1 MISKHCTGPMGQ
13 ELLTQLESV
22 VASYLV
28 FWTYQQMQYKTFV
41 PLELQLGIELNIH
54 SSDRV
59 AKKVRDAVLKD
70 TTGKMKNFLSSFAD
84 MKYLS
89 PIQVILN
96 LDFDVQ
102 KICVI
107 MMRLSN

>member
-1 MISKHCTGPMGQ
+1 MITKHCPGPKGQ
-13 ELLTQLESV
+13 VVLTQLESV

-70 TTGKMKNFLSSFAD
+70 TTGKMKNFLSSFAEL
-84 MKYLS
+84 KYSSLME
-89 PIQVILN
+89 VILYVN
-96 LDFDVQ
+96 FNMQ
-102 KICVI
+102 KHLI
-107 MMRLSN
+107 

>member
-1 MISKHCTGPMGQ
+1 MISKHCTEPKGQ
-13 ELLTQLESV
+13 ELLTQLESI
-22 VASYLV
+22 VASYFV
-28 FWTYQQMQYKTFV
+28 FETYQQMQYKSFL
-41 PLELQLGIELNIH
+41 PLELQLGMQLRIH
-54 SSDRV
+54 AADLV
-59 AKKVRDAVLKD
+59 AEKVRDAVLKD

-102 KICVI
+102 KH
-107 MMRLSN
+107 